1 MTRTF
6 IAIELDETMR
16 AALTR
21 LEARLAR
28 AAPSLRWTTI
38 EKLHLTLA
46 FLGELDD
53 EQVRAAIAATECAA
67 ADTRAFRVAVAHVG
81 YFGSKRAPRVVWAG
95 VGGDTQRLLAA
106 QARLAE
112 ELAACGFPREARP
125 FAPHLTLARIQRPL
139 ASEELDRLL
148 TAIEQQPQG
157 GASRRASMMMRGM
170 TVMKS
175 ELAREG
181 ARYTP
186 LAQCA
191 FHPA

>member
-6 IAIELDETMR
+6 IAIELDETVR
-16 AALTR
+16 AALAR

-28 AAPSLRWTTI
+28 AAPSLRWTDT

-53 EQVRAAIAATECAA
+53 EQVRAANAATERAA
-67 ADTRAFRVAVAHVG
+67 ANTRPFRVAVADVG
-81 YFGSKRAPRVVWAG
+81 YFGSRRAPRVVWAG
-95 VGGDTQRLLAA
+95 VGGDTQWLLAA
-106 QARLAE
+106 QARLAD
-112 ELAACGFPREARP
+112 ELAARGFPRAERP
-125 FAPHLTLARIQRPL
+125 FAPHLTIARIQRPL
-139 ASEELDRLL
+139 AAEELDRLL
-148 TAIEQQPQG
+148 TAIEQPPG
-157 GASRRASMMMRGM
+157 GASRRASMMARGM

-186 LAQCA
+186 LARCA